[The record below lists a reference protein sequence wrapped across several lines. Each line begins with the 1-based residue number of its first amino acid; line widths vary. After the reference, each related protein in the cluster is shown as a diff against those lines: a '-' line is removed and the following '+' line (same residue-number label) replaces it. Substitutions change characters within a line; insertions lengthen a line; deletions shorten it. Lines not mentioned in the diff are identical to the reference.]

1 MVKFRILVI
10 LKLIF
15 LAFMPATAGAQEG
28 QGPLLVDQLKIA
40 GDANRTRLVI
50 HFDRKPEVSW
60 FYLRSP
66 HRFVLDLPKTD
77 FLIDPTID
85 HTAGMARTLR
95 FGALDEDSSRLI
107 LSMSG
112 PFVVEDLAIRQN
124 DDETTY
130 RLIADFV
137 SASPEAFDTAMLK
150 RVAPQ
155 DPTEASEP
163 SVTTASG
170 PAKMTLVIDPG
181 HGGVDGGTRGV
192 NGTQEKIITL
202 AFALELRAK
211 LEKTGRYDVVMTRDK
226 DVFLRLDERVRIA
239 REHEADL
246 LISIHADAIRMRNFR
261 GATIYTLSDKASDAE
276 AAATAARENLSDEL
290 AGMGVD
296 EEKNEVTDI
305 LVDLIRRETHSFS
318 IRFARTLKNEL
329 TKTVD
334 LVNNPLRSAGFR
346 VLRAPEVPSVLL
358 ELGYLSNPKD
368 EELLRD
374 AQWRSRAADNIIRAI
389 DLFVEAKAGTG
400 G

>member
-1 MVKFRILVI
+1 MLTTRILASI
-10 LKLIF
+10 KLI
-15 LAFMPATAGAQEG
+15 LLLIVAVPSLAQEG
-28 QGPLLVDQLKIA
+28 QGPLLVDELKIA
-40 GDANRTRLVI
+40 GDANRTRLVV
-50 HFDRKPEVSW
+50 HFDRKPQADW

-66 HRFVLDLPKTD
+66 HRFVLDLPQTD
-77 FLIDPTID
+77 FLIDPTEK

-95 FGALDEDSSRLI
+95 FGALDEESSRL
-107 LSMSG
+107 LLTMTG
-112 PFVVEDLAIRQN
+112 PFILDDFAIKQN

-130 RLIADFV
+130 RLIVDFV
-137 SASPEAFDTAMLK
+137 SASPEAFETAMRS
-150 RVAPQ
+150 RVAPDQ
-155 DPTEASEP
+155 QADTAKP
-163 SVTTASG
+163 SVSEAEG

-202 AFALELRAK
+202 AFALELRSK
-211 LEKTGRYDVVMTRDK
+211 LEKTGRYDVVMTRDR
-226 DVFLRLDERVRIA
+226 DTFLRLDERVRIA

-246 LISIHADAIRMRNFR
+246 LISVHADAIRMRNFR

-290 AGMGVD
+290 AGMGM
-296 EEKNEVTDI
+296 EEKNDEVADI

-318 IRFARTLKNEL
+318 LRFARTLMNEL

-358 ELGYLSNPKD
+358 ELGYLSNPED

-374 AQWRSRAADNIIRAI
+374 ADWRSKAAENVIRAI
-389 DLFVEAKAGTG
+389 DLFAEAKGGTG

>member
-1 MVKFRILVI
+1 VEKSRISLILNLILLLLVPV
-10 LKLIF
+10 
-15 LAFMPATAGAQEG
+15 AAAAQEG

-40 GDANRTRLVI
+40 GDANRTRMVI
-50 HFDRKPEVSW
+50 HFDRKPETSW

-66 HRFVLDLPKTD
+66 HRFVLDLPETD
-77 FLIDPTID
+77 FLLDPTED

-95 FGALDEDSSRLI
+95 FGALDEDRSRLL

-112 PFVVEDLAIRQN
+112 PFLVEDYAIKQN

-130 RLIADFV
+130 RLIVDFV
-137 SASPEAFDTAMLK
+137 SASANAFDQAMRE
-150 RVAPQ
+150 RVAPSEN
-155 DPTEASEP
+155 TESAEASVSE
-163 SVTTASG
+163 AEG
-170 PAKMTLVIDPG
+170 PAKLKVVIDPG

-202 AFALELRAK
+202 AFGLELRAK
-211 LEKTGRYDVVMTRDK
+211 LEKTGRYDVIMTRDK

-246 LISIHADAIRMRNFR
+246 LISVHADAIRMRNFR
-261 GATIYTLSDKASDAE
+261 GATIYTLSDRASDAE

-290 AGMGVD
+290 AGMGMD
-296 EEKNEVTDI
+296 EEKDEVTDI

-318 IRFARTLKNEL
+318 IRFARTLMNEL

-374 AQWRSRAADNIIRAI
+374 AQWRSKAADNIIRAI
-389 DLFVEAKAGTG
+389 DLFAEAKGGTG